1 MNAKQYKCKECGA
14 VFEVDADTKF
24 CPECRHPVKTERKV
38 LPIVLRGVVIMIGLV
53 MLAVLLSVTT
63 SEQHGK
69 KQDQNNDDEFS
80 MESGTENETE
90 TETETETK
98 IMESEIYADIDA
110 VNNRNNTIFGTIF
123 YTKNMET
130 PVLTL
135 EENVSIYVKSTAG
148 EKILYNSVSDIS
160 LYSFPNSDDEMKRY
174 NNVDVVADGFL
185 WVENDVIYMDVN
197 RIFGKANE
205 KETKEET
212 EKQTETQ
219 SASSDDSYILP
230 DSDKKY
236 LTDADVAGLTLRE
249 INYAK
254 NELYARH
261 GRKFDSKELRQY
273 FKSKSWYKAEISAD
287 DFSTDIFNK
296 YEKANAQFLAEKEKK
311 MGTYQLDQ

>member
-1 MNAKQYKCKECGA
+1 MNIKQYKCKVCGA
-14 VFEVDADTKF
+14 VFELDPDTNF
-24 CPECRHPVKTERKV
+24 CPECGHPVKTDRKV
-38 LPIVLRGVVIMIGLV
+38 LRIILCIAAVMMSLV
-53 MLAVLLSVTT
+53 MLAVLLSIMTDGQK
-63 SEQHGK
+63 EK
-69 KQDQNNDDEFS
+69 KQDRNDVDVFS
-80 MESGTENETE
+80 MEHDTESETE
-90 TETETETK
+90 TETQ
-98 IMESEIYADIDA
+98 IIESEIYADIDA
-110 VNNRNNTIFGTIF
+110 VNRKINTVFGTIF
-123 YTKNMET
+123 YTKNMEN

-135 EENVSIYVKSTAG
+135 EESASVYVKSTAG
-148 EKILYNSVSDIS
+148 EKILYHSVSDIS

-174 NNVDVVADGFL
+174 NNVDVVAEGSL

-197 RIFGKANE
+197 RIFGEANE

-212 EKQTETQ
+212 EKQTEMKST
-219 SASSDDSYILP
+219 SSDDSYILP

-287 DFSTDIFNK
+287 DFSTDVFNK